1 MAVDTSSLNSISS
14 AAVQRPKFYCIIWA
28 KGAQGRTFNVHVY
41 FKEVIAS
48 TEKSSRTIERPTVKL
63 LLARIKDKGGRKCT
77 KVLHLIM

>member
-1 MAVDTSSLNSISS
+1 MAVDTSPLNSISS

-28 KGAQGRTFNVHVY
+28 KGAQGRTFNVY
-41 FKEVIAS
+41 FKKVIAS